1 MFNTIVGRANLPY
14 FWDKT
19 ADTLPQPELNPL
31 TNPALQRNLSRWA
44 QVYFSNP
51 PGKREQAISRL
62 LQEIKSETSDIL
74 IAERVRRESAR
85 PSDASPP
92 EDHPA
97 ENRFSASQ
105 DVRCSACLHVNPPGH
120 RFCGQ
125 CGGTLNPA
133 SSGPRIGSTWTPRR
147 PAEAPTAQPL
157 RVAQS
162 QDEVQW
168 LRDRAFSHLYQAEPV
183 AWWGWKYVL
192 GGVMIAL
199 TGFAYVQWTSLR
211 TGIGSPG
218 RVVTPRVA
226 ATAPRTP
233 LGKNPSAAVQRPSE
247 AIPSAAQS
255 SDPGPTAS
263 SPTASSPTASG
274 SSVLDSSASEPS
286 APGPSA
292 PKASAAERA
301 DTGNTVGSPEARNAR
316 DQETLTA
323 GIPPATEKSWS
334 PRAMPAPNAVESGN
348 SGLNSGMNGGT
359 NELRLAQRYLGGS
372 MGARDSAEAAKL
384 LWKAVRQQN
393 PTAALMLSDLY
404 AHGDGVP
411 KSCDQA
417 RLLLLAAAKRGAP
430 QAAQQ
435 LRSLQSRGCR

>member
-1 MFNTIVGRANLPY
+1 M
-14 FWDKT
+14 
-19 ADTLPQPELNPL
+19 
-31 TNPALQRNLSRWA
+31 
-44 QVYFSNP
+44 
-51 PGKREQAISRL
+51 
-62 LQEIKSETSDIL
+62 
-74 IAERVRRESAR
+74 
-85 PSDASPP
+85 
-92 EDHPA
+92 
-97 ENRFSASQ
+97 
-105 DVRCSACLHVNPPGH
+105 
-120 RFCGQ
+120 
-125 CGGTLNPA
+125 
-133 SSGPRIGSTWTPRR
+133 
-147 PAEAPTAQPL
+147 AQPL

-168 LRDRAFSHLYQAEPV
+168 LRDRAFSHLYEAEPV

-199 TGFAYVQWTSLR
+199 AGFAYVQWASLR
-211 TGIGSPG
+211 TGIASPG
-218 RVVTPRVA
+218 RVVIPRVA

-233 LGKNPSAAVQRPSE
+233 LGKNPSAAVQRSE
-247 AIPSAAQS
+247 AIPSAARS

-263 SPTASSPTASG
+263 SSTVSG
-274 SSVLDSSASEPS
+274 SSALDSSASGPS

-323 GIPPATEKSWS
+323 GTPPATEKSAKSWS
-334 PRAMPAPNAVESGN
+334 PRAMPAPNAVESAD

-393 PTAALMLSDLY
+393 ATAALMLSDLY

>member
-1 MFNTIVGRANLPY
+1 
-14 FWDKT
+14 
-19 ADTLPQPELNPL
+19 
-31 TNPALQRNLSRWA
+31 
-44 QVYFSNP
+44 
-51 PGKREQAISRL
+51 
-62 LQEIKSETSDIL
+62 
-74 IAERVRRESAR
+74 
-85 PSDASPP
+85 
-92 EDHPA
+92 
-97 ENRFSASQ
+97 
-105 DVRCSACLHVNPPGH
+105 
-120 RFCGQ
+120 
-125 CGGTLNPA
+125 
-133 SSGPRIGSTWTPRR
+133 
-147 PAEAPTAQPL
+147 
-157 RVAQS
+157 
-162 QDEVQW
+162 
-168 LRDRAFSHLYQAEPV
+168 
-183 AWWGWKYVL
+183 VL

-199 TGFAYVQWTSLR
+199 AGFAYVQWASLR
-211 TGIGSPG
+211 TGIASPG

-255 SDPGPTAS
+255 SDPGPMAS
-263 SPTASSPTASG
+263 SSTAPG
-274 SSVLDSSASEPS
+274 PSAPGPS

-301 DTGNTVGSPEARNAR
+301 DTGNTVGAPEPRNTR
-316 DQETLTA
+316 DQGTLTA
-323 GIPPATEKSWS
+323 GIPPATEKSEKSWS
-334 PRAMPAPNAVESGN
+334 PRAMPAPNAVESGD

-393 PTAALMLSDLY
+393 ATAALMLSDLY

-411 KSCDQA
+411 RSCDQA

-430 QAAQQ
+430 QAAEQ

>member
-1 MFNTIVGRANLPY
+1 LPY

-31 TNPALQRNLSRWA
+31 SNPALERNLSRWA

-62 LQEIKSETSDIL
+62 LRQIKSETSDIL
-74 IAERVRRESAR
+74 IAERVRQESAR
-85 PSDASPP
+85 PSEASPP

-125 CGGTLNPA
+125 CGGTLNPS

-147 PAEAPTAQPL
+147 PAEAPTAQPP

-168 LRDRAFSHLYQAEPV
+168 LRDRAFSHLYEAEPA

-199 TGFAYVQWTSLR
+199 AGFAYVQWASLQ
-211 TGIGSPG
+211 TGIASPG
-218 RVVTPRVA
+218 TVVTPRVA

-233 LGKNPSAAVQRPSE
+233 ARKSSSAAVQQPSE
-247 AIPSAAQS
+247 TIPSAAKPS
-255 SDPGPTAS
+255 APDSPVPS
-263 SPTASSPTASG
+263 SP
-274 SSVLDSSASEPS
+274 

-292 PKASAAERA
+292 PKASAPEPA
-301 DTGNTVGSPEARNAR
+301 DIRSTVGSAEARNAG
-316 DQETLTA
+316 DQEALSA
-323 GIPPATEKSWS
+323 GIPPATENPEKSWS
-334 PRAMPAPNAVESGN
+334 PRAMPAPNAVKSGDGGMN
-348 SGLNSGMNGGT
+348 DAMNGGT

-393 PTAALMLSDLY
+393 ATAALMLSDLY

-430 QAAQQ
+430 QAAEQ
-435 LRSLQSRGCR
+435 LRNLQSRSCR

>member
-1 MFNTIVGRANLPY
+1 MFNTISGEENLPY

-31 TNPALQRNLSRWA
+31 TNPALERNLSRWA

-85 PSDASPP
+85 PLEATPP

-97 ENRFSASQ
+97 ENRFSASH
-105 DVRCSACLHVNPPGH
+105 DVRCSACLHVNPSGH

-125 CGGTLNPA
+125 CGGTLNPS

-147 PAEAPTAQPL
+147 PAEAPTAQPP

-168 LRDRAFSHLYQAEPV
+168 LRDRAFSHLYEAEPA

-199 TGFAYVQWTSLR
+199 AGFAYVQWASLG
-211 TGIGSPG
+211 TGIASPG
-218 RVVTPRVA
+218 RVATPRVA
-226 ATAPRTP
+226 ATTPRTP
-233 LGKNPSAAVQRPSE
+233 LGKNPSAAVQRASE
-247 AIPSAAQS
+247 AIPSGAQS
-255 SDPGPTAS
+255 SDP
-263 SPTASSPTASG
+263 SPTASG
-274 SSVLDSSASEPS
+274 SSALDSSASGPSAPGPS

-292 PKASAAERA
+292 PKAAAAERA
-301 DTGNTVGSPEARNAR
+301 DIRSTVGSPEARNAR

-323 GIPPATEKSWS
+323 GIPPATEKSEKSWS
-334 PRAMPAPNAVESGN
+334 PRAMPAPNAVESGD
-348 SGLNSGMNGGT
+348 SGLNSMNSGT

-372 MGARDSAEAAKL
+372 MGARDSVEAAKL

-393 PTAALMLSDLY
+393 ATAALMLSDLY

-430 QAAQQ
+430 QAAEQ